1 MSYEKIFRTEGSEY
15 LRDPNTGL
23 WIRLGRDSPPA
34 FYIGSIDSKKNDVFI
49 DQNRYNLH
57 KLLAQIYRSHDPGFT
72 ERENV
77 PGFIP
82 TFDVGNAPIGVFCRL
97 EEILEVEEGRIK
109 LKIGGFNI
117 HVGRSIAE
125 IYKSLPYFMEQN
137 LANNLLI

>member
-23 WIRLGRDSPPA
+23 WIGLGRDAPPA
-34 FYIGSIDSKKNDVFI
+34 FYIGSIDPKKNDVFTG
-49 DQNRYNLH
+49 QNRHNLY

-97 EEILEVEEGRIK
+97 EEILEVEVGKIK
-109 LKIGGFNI
+109 LNIGGFNI
-117 HVGRSIAE
+117 HVGHAIVE

-137 LANNLLI
+137 LEKSL